1 MDEVARMAC
10 ERQALSSWP
19 LPMKLPA
26 FEIRMVW
33 HDATSQDPAQ
43 GWLREQVLALCSA
56 QRTGR

>member
-1 MDEVARMAC
+1 MAC
-10 ERQALSSWP
+10 EWQALSSWP

-43 GWLREQVLALCSA
+43 GWLREQVVALCSA
-56 QRTGR
+56 QRAGR